1 MPVDD
6 DDLVEIREL
15 YSHDQHEWS
24 DIVKEGD
31 TDMRYAAGDP
41 WEPLDRQ
48 MREEADRPCL
58 NADEINQFL
67 NIAVN
72 DVRVNKRAVKF
83 SPNGRGADDKS
94 ADLYADKMRE
104 VEYRSNAQVAYTTAF
119 QDAVMR
125 GYGFLRVNTRFTSEK
140 SFDQDV
146 WIEPVHNPNLIT
158 PDCRALMPTMS
169 DMEHIWL
176 REAYSHADYNFRFK
190 DNKID
195 DRHVGDLMKD
205 APQWVDSNRVFVGEF
220 WRKRYTLQK
229 LLLVEPSV
237 PPMQAQPGAVLG
249 LQQPDTMR
257 ARPLALFEDDFLKA
271 GKGMGRVLRSR
282 EVDVPLVEQVLT
294 NGVEILE
301 TNDWAGKY
309 IPFVACLGRVL
320 YLSDTGKQRRVI
332 GSMVRL
338 ARDPQMLYAFIVT
351 NEAESFGMA
360 PKFPY
365 FVYEGQLDQKNLD
378 LLNNSNKAPVA
389 VIEVKPQIEG
399 IGGDQPV
406 PFPARNPYDP
416 PAAAYEIAKE
426 SARRMIQAAMAQT
439 PLPTAAQRQNQKS
452 GKALQ
457 KIDEIGQRGSY
468 HFTDHYLDMIQ
479 QVGVI
484 CEDLFEQVYDGTRT
498 IGARKGNDEAYD
510 VKVNDPM
517 DPESKSMAGDHLV
530 TVSTG
535 PSFDSQREEA
545 SDFADTLAQLSPQVF
560 SVLGPLIVKMK
571 NLGPLGDEMA
581 ELLKFL
587 QPPEVRALDA
597 KKNDGKPPD
606 PRQTQQELMAA
617 KAEMEKMKEVLT
629 KMHQAIETDQ
639 VKAQAG
645 MQVAQFNAKAS
656 VEKAHIDAQLKQ
668 QLAMLDAK
676 LKTDLAQVEAQ
687 IEEKKQLAETDR
699 QLALQVMKNSAQIA
713 VAHLAAAS
721 KGLALDAH
729 AEEEAQALGFD
740 AEQADADRSYQAQ
753 QADAARSH
761 EAEQSDLS
769 REHEAGLMTLEP
781 EDTSAEE

>member
-1 MPVDD
+1 MAVDD
-6 DDLVEIREL
+6 ADLKEIRDL

-31 TDMRYAAGDP
+31 IDMRYAAGDP
-41 WEPLDRQ
+41 WTPLDRQ
-48 MREEADRPCL
+48 AREEADRPCL

-72 DVRVNKRAVKF
+72 DVRVNKRAVAF
-83 SPNGRGADDKS
+83 SPNGRGASEKT
-94 ADLYADKMRE
+94 ANLYADKMRE
-104 VEYRSNAQVAYTTAF
+104 VEYRSQAQVAYTTAF

-140 SFDQDV
+140 SFDQDI

-176 REAYSHADYNFRFK
+176 REAYSHADYNNRFK
-190 DNKID
+190 GAEID
-195 DRHVGDLMKD
+195 DRQVKDLIRE
-205 APQWVDSNRVFVGEF
+205 APQWVDGGRVFVGEY
-220 WRKRYTLQK
+220 WRKRYTQKK
-229 LLLVEPSV
+229 LLFVEPSV
-237 PPMQAQPGAVLG
+237 PAAPGAVLG
-249 LQQPDTMR
+249 LQQPNMMK
-257 ARPLALFEDDFLKA
+257 ARPLALFEDDFEAA
-271 GKGMGRVLRSR
+271 GKPGRVLRER
-282 EVDVPLVEQVLT
+282 DVDVPVVEQILT

-301 TNDWAGKY
+301 TNPWAGKY

-332 GSMVRL
+332 GSMIRL

-365 FVYEGQLDQKNLD
+365 FVYEGQLDARNLD

-389 VIEVKPQIEG
+389 VIETKPQIEG

-406 PFPARNPYDP
+406 PFPQRNPYDP
-416 PAAAYEIAKE
+416 PAQAYEIAKE

-439 PLPTAAQRQNQKS
+439 PLPTAAQRANQKS

-510 VKVNDPM
+510 VTINDPS
-517 DPESKSMAGDHLV
+517 DPESESMSGDHLV

-535 PSFDSQREEA
+535 PSFDSQRDEA
-545 SDFADTLAQLSPQVF
+545 SDFADTLAGMGPEMF
-560 SVLGPLIVKMK
+560 AVLGPMIVKLK
-571 NLGPLGDEMA
+571 NLGPIGDEMVD
-581 ELLKFL
+581 LLKTL
-587 QPPEVRALDA
+587 QPPEVRAMEEQKA
-597 KKNDGKPPD
+597 KKGGKPPD
-606 PRQTQQELMAA
+606 PKDLARNLAA
-617 KAEMEKMKEVLT
+617 AEAQIEKMKGMMGE
-629 KMHQAIETDQ
+629 MDQAIKTDQ
-639 VKAQAG
+639 AKAMAGLKQVEMKAQAD
-645 MQVAQFNAKAS
+645 MQAAQMEGQTKERLALLDAKVQA
-656 VEKAHIDAQLKQ
+656 DLAQLK
-668 QLAMLDAK
+668 
-676 LKTDLAQVEAQ
+676 AQ

-699 QLALQVMKNSAQIA
+699 QLALQVMKNSATIA

-721 KGLALDAH
+721 KGLSLHAH
-729 AEEEAQALGFD
+729 AEEEAVALGHE
-740 AEQADADRSYQAQ
+740 AEQADLDR
-753 QADAARSH
+753 DH
-761 EAEQSDLS
+761 EAEL
-769 REHEAGLMTLEP
+769 
-781 EDTSAEE
+781 AEMAPPTTTAQGDGEWTE